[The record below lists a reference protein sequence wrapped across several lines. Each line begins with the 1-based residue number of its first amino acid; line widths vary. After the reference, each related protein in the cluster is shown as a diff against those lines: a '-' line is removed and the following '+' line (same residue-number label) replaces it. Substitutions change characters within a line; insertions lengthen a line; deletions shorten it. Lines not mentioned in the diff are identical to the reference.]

1 MMDHNMCFKGEIW
14 KIIPKL
20 FLLLLLIWSFG
31 LALWKER
38 GTGGVLEKLKEKALK
53 GFRYRIDSVFK
64 SKVTRNKRS
73 GIFKQL

>member
-53 GFRYRIDSVFK
+53 GFRYRIDRCTTK
-64 SKVTRNKRS
+64 HRKTKERS
-73 GIFKQL
+73 DT